1 MLHYIVISDAKP
13 IASALQKVIETLFA
27 GSEQSGDHRACHV
40 RIINRNCADLLE
52 RLNIYNDLADWI
64 ESILA
69 NGRGMPQQVIACVS
83 VVLDEMKDLDPIN
96 HRSSASVIGML
107 MLTFPEVEWV
117 LGTGA
122 QMPIKDAV
130 SIPMGVN
137 QAQSG
142 KNPSTRDNT
151 PFATPSLVQAVNL
164 MRAGYTPL
172 FDGGGLRNALY
183 SVIRVNN
190 ITEAWYLPRRES
202 LAAAIDDERSYAF
215 FNAYVAYRFGF
226 RVYAVTTLNLMQLL
240 LREGPLSI
248 TPNIVVEDL
257 HLNFKDREVKYHLSD
272 LKERDKDFKPLANV
286 KLRVIASS
294 GGSTEKE
301 KNNWKK
307 VETYLSERG
316 FVPSGSAS
324 ESLPQ
329 QPSSEEDNRK
339 WWSKIMK
346 PFSGV
351 FHLYKDGGIEF
362 FVKNTKRGKQF
373 VWPPKQENEKTDEGR
388 ELGHSCT
395 GVLLVVAERLI
406 SRARQLK
413 TAAESV
419 ESSVYGAVLSGL
431 ACELL
436 GCKTPTSALEALALK
451 HYFEAL
457 SECQFYG
464 VQSSVDV
471 QGRLAD
477 LKEEVKTI
485 GKCFDKSNSDVAV
498 LNGRAAIVD
507 MLVQLY
513 REQNQFDEEQKC
525 LDEARA
531 LHREIRLTEVGLKS
545 RKGNTYSG
553 LHSQFSNRAHEA
565 MVCAGVYVLRYLHFC
580 LRSFSN
586 FLVALAGWTAL
597 LTVLC
602 AIVRAVKLTCW
613 PNMGQILKGAVLSF
627 ADAVGLFLGL
637 NALTGDGLACALVS
651 TFGIVLGFVHVG
663 ILISYL
669 YSVVSRR

>member
-1 MLHYIVISDAKP
+1 MIQYLIISDVPAV
-13 IASALQKVIETLFA
+13 ASALQKVISTFFQTNVLPDDTPKVIHKLTLKK
-27 GSEQSGDHRACHV
+27 EY
-40 RIINRNCADLLE
+40 DLLE
-52 RLNIYNDLADWI
+52 RVNVYSELVAWI
-64 ESILA
+64 ENTILA
-69 NGRGMPQQVIACVS
+69 SEDGFPEPVIACAS
-83 VVLDEMKDLDPIN
+83 VEIDSIADLDPLT
-96 HRSSASVIGML
+96 HRGAASILGML
-107 MLTFPEVEWV
+107 ILTFPEIEWV
-117 LGTGA
+117 IGNGL
-122 QMPIKDAV
+122 QMPIREPV
-130 SIPMGVN
+130 SIPTLPEKG
-137 QAQSG
+137 QPETGRSDSF
-142 KNPSTRDNT
+142 STLT
-151 PFATPSLVQAVNL
+151 LTQAVEL
-164 MRAGYTPL
+164 VRAGHSPL
-172 FDGGGLRNALY
+172 FDGRGLRDALY
-183 SVIRVNN
+183 SAIHAKNPA
-190 ITEAWYLPRRES
+190 EAWYLPRRES

-226 RVYAVTTLNLMQLL
+226 RGYAVTTLNLMQLL
-240 LREGPLSI
+240 LSEGPLSI

-286 KLRVIASS
+286 NLRVIASS

-307 VETYLSERG
+307 VETYLSELG
-316 FVPSGSAS
+316 FVSSDSAS

-329 QPSSEEDNRK
+329 QPSSEEDDRK

-351 FHLYKDGGIEF
+351 FDLNKVGGIEF
-362 FVKNTKRGKQF
+362 FVKNTKRGKPF
-373 VWPPKQENEKTDEGR
+373 VWPPMHSDEKTDKSEI
-388 ELGHSCT
+388 GHSCT

-413 TAAESV
+413 KDADCV
-419 ESSVYGAVLSGL
+419 ESSVYGAVLSGM

-471 QGRLAD
+471 QGRLSD
-477 LKEEVKTI
+477 LEREVEAI
-485 GKCFDKSNSDVAV
+485 GKCFDESNSDVAV

-525 LDEARA
+525 LDKARA

-545 RKGNTYSG
+545 RKGNTCSG
-553 LHSQFSNRAHEA
+553 LHAQFSNRAQEA

-613 PNMGQILKGAVLSF
+613 PNIGQILTGAVLSF